1 MGGISIPPFF
11 IIREYHLKFLISIIL
26 FHFSFFL
33 NAQNLTGIWKG
44 QFIIDDKKSLKSDNE
59 YKFELQIL
67 QNVDGSLRGVTYTYK
82 VKEYYGKADFTGQIS
97 KNLTSVLIKESK
109 ITEVEKND
117 KTEVCLMLC
126 NLKYS
131 KNSKGEELL
140 TGSFTSNKPLSNQ
153 FCFAGN
159 ISVKKVVASTF
170 PIESYLKKAINKIK
184 LEVPKKIE
192 SSNKA
197 AINKDTILSLKN
209 VDSLSKIAL
218 VAIQNEE
225 LFESIKPEVLTKREN
240 KIIATV
246 RVSSKNIKILF
257 FDNGIIDNDTISVFL
272 NSQIIINK
280 KRVSTNPISFDVKFS
295 DSFKKNEIIAT
306 ADNLGDIPPN
316 TALMIIEV
324 DKKRIEI
331 PIMADFKVNAKVIIE
346 YEINSKLTIQR
357 F

>member
-1 MGGISIPPFF
+1 MKI
-11 IIREYHLKFLISIIL
+11 LISIIF

-33 NAQNLTGIWKG
+33 NAQTLTGIWKG
-44 QFIIDDKKSLKSDNE
+44 KFIIDDKKSLKSDNE

-97 KNLTSVLIKESK
+97 RNLTSVFIKESK

-117 KTEVCLMLC
+117 KTEVCLMFC
-126 NLKYS
+126 NLKYT
-131 KNSKGEELL
+131 KNSKGEEFLSG
-140 TGSFTSNKPLSNQ
+140 TFTSNKPLSNQ

-159 ISVKKVVASTF
+159 ISVKKVVSSSF
-170 PIESYLKKAINKIK
+170 PLESYLKKELSKIK
-184 LEVPKKIE
+184 LQVPKKVE
-192 SSNKA
+192 YSNIA
-197 AINKDTILSLKN
+197 AINKDTILTFKN
-209 VDSLSKIAL
+209 IDTLSNISQVTLRKD
-218 VAIQNEE
+218 E
-225 LFESIKPEVLTKREN
+225 LFESMKPEVLTKREN
-240 KIIATV
+240 KTIATV
-246 RVSSKNIKILF
+246 RVNSKNIKILF

-280 KRVSTNPISFDVKFS
+280 KRVSTKSISFEVKFS
-295 DSFKKNEIIAT
+295 DSYKRNEIIAT

-346 YEINSKLTIQR
+346 YELNSKLTIQR